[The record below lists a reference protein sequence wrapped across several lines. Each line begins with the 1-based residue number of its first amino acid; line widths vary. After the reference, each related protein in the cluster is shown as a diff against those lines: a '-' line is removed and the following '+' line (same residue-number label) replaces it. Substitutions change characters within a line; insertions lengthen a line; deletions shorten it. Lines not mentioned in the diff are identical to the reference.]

1 MKKIVLTLLVS
12 LMLHADQS
20 LHEILQTEKKKISV
34 VLFYTNWCPPCKR
47 AIEVLNSVHE
57 QFFDKI
63 KIIGVEVQNGNNM
76 QNSMQGVKPKFQTLQ
91 LAYKEAQAYGL
102 KESIPTL
109 FVLDENLK
117 LLKSYHQEP
126 DPKSFVTLL
135 QRLQEGYLANG
146 VPPISQRVDLWKK
159 RRK

>member
-20 LHEILQTEKKKISV
+20 LHEVLEAKKTKISV
-34 VLFYTNWCPPCKR
+34 VLFYTTWCPPCKR
-47 AIEVLNSVHE
+47 VIEVLNSVHE
-57 QFFDKI
+57 QFVGKI

-159 RRK
+159 ERK